1 MYNKDTVRMMPHGG
15 DRPVFFLF
23 FLFLF
28 EGEITAQ
35 HVLMHTQGRSLFSF
49 KVFLHGV

>member
-15 DRPVFFLF
+15 DRPVFFC